1 MKTLEDL
8 TKGTLIGHY
17 AVMAY
22 SIILLMLGI
31 VLLTISLL
39 TPKPDVSITPKKIA
53 QLYNIPLNGAEKV
66 VCHQGILHYP
76 NQGLFSGLLA
86 YQPSTPCTE
95 QELSAL
101 KEKPTQTPI
110 KLALLLIGAGL
121 ILLWAWH
128 SESKKTSTAE
138 LN

>member
-8 TKGTLIGHY
+8 TQGTLIGHY
-17 AVMAY
+17 AVRVY
-22 SIILLMLGI
+22 SIILLMVGI
-31 VLLTISLL
+31 ILLTISLL
-39 TPKPDVSITPKKIA
+39 TPNPDASITPKQIA
-53 QLYNIPLNGAEKV
+53 QFYNIPLNGAERV
-66 VCHQGILHYP
+66 VCYQGILHYP
-76 NQGLFSGLLA
+76 NKGLFPGLLA
-86 YQPSTPCTE
+86 YQPSISCTE

-110 KLALLLIGAGL
+110 KLALLLMGAGL
-121 ILLWAWH
+121 ILLWAWY